1 MKESYFGSHKGFTL
15 AEVLVTLGIIGVVSA
30 MTVPTLMQNYQRQS
44 YVTQLHKVYNEFSQ
58 AGENCKFLVLISPIN
73 SLKDE
78 FNNVAKGNMVKLPKI
93 VKFVLKKIPFIF
105 NSLENI
111 LNLKQTIKKN
121 NAPTYM
127 IYSIKDSVVPPTSTE
142 NLSKQINNLRGIVKL
157 KEGGHSIDDGK
168 LDAFSNLPL

>member
-1 MKESYFGSHKGFTL
+1 
-15 AEVLVTLGIIGVVSA
+15 
-30 MTVPTLMQNYQRQS
+30 
-44 YVTQLHKVYNEFSQ
+44 
-58 AGENCKFLVLISPIN
+58 
-73 SLKDE
+73 
-78 FNNVAKGNMVKLPKI
+78 MVKLPKI

-127 IYSIKDSVVPPTSTE
+127 IYSIKDNVVPPTSTE
-142 NLSKQINNLRGIVKL
+142 NLSKQINNLREIVKL
-157 KEGGHSIDDGK
+157 KDGGHSIDDGK

>member
-1 MKESYFGSHKGFTL
+1 MSCEYGNFGNNTEKLTTKSIQNTADMAIKHLKSQN
-15 AEVLVTLGIIGVVSA
+15 INDIGVVGYSA
-30 MTVPTLMQNYQRQS
+30 GGFPALETAVA
-44 YVTQLHKVYNEFSQ
+44 

-73 SLKDE
+73 S
-78 FNNVAKGNMVKLPKI
+78 I